1 VYSVK
6 KFPNDERDDWIA
18 ENKNLVEEQVE
29 KFAGLFD
36 DTLKDAFE
44 QTMAEY
50 LFLSNAME
58 AVAEWKQNFARF
70 LSYSID
76 AAETQIQQDKRKEAF
91 LRGRLSMIKEVL
103 DWF

>member
-6 KFPNDERDDWIA
+6 KFPNDARDDWIA
-18 ENKNLVEEQVE
+18 ENKSLVEEQVQ
-29 KFAGLFD
+29 KFEGSFD
-36 DTLKDAFE
+36 EALKTAFE
-44 QTMAEY
+44 QTMAEH

-58 AVAEWKQNFARF
+58 EVVEWKQNFARF

-76 AAETQIQQDKRKEAF
+76 AAETQIKQDKGKEAF
-91 LRGRLSMIKEVL
+91 LRGRLSMIKEIL